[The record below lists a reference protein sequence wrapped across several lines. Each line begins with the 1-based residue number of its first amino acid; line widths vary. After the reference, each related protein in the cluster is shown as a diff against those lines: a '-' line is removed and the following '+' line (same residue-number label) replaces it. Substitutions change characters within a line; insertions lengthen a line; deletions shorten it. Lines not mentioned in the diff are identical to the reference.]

1 MATVTTTTTTVTPG
15 LGLTIDKGYIHT
27 KYGKFNLALL
37 ALNSV
42 CFICVAAQPW
52 ASYIPPQGW
61 FYFVCVTGF
70 WTSLIDILLGLCQ
83 LQHRLVRI
91 VPFYLGQLIF
101 HGIWCFFY
109 LTAASSVTHY
119 ASHYQDREGWYAGAV
134 SLCFIFFCSTT
145 RPRRINKYPLNI
157 QTEFSVSLINFV

>member
-134 SLCFIFFCSTT
+134 FGFLSTIAYGLVT
-145 RPRRINKYPLNI
+145 YYR
-157 QTEFSVSLINFV
+157 FVDWKTAPATIATTVTVA